1 MDGKLDPRISEFES
15 FEDAER
21 YQKWF
26 REEIEASLAEA
37 APSIPHDEVF
47 AEMDALIVAKRKA
60 RHAR

>member
-1 MDGKLDPRISEFES
+1 MDGRLDPRVSEFES
-15 FEDAER
+15 VEDAER

-26 REEIEASLAEA
+26 REEIEASLSDP

-47 AEMDALIVAKRKA
+47 AEMDALIAAKRKT